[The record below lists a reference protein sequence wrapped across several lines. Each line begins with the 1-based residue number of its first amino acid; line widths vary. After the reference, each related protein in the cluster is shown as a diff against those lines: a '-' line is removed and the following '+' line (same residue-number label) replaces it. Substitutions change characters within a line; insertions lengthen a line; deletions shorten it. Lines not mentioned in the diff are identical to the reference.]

1 MVDLTGG
8 FAMSVKLKQNIN
20 RDLVFASLNSF
31 DKRLIMTSCIMPKG
45 ARQGKKLK
53 KNFQGKLASVFDFPG
68 PVFGKN
74 N

>member
-45 ARQGKKLK
+45 ARQGKKNGK
-53 KNFQGKLASVFDFPG
+53 KNFQD
-68 PVFGKN
+68 
-74 N
+74 

>member
-20 RDLVFASLNSF
+20 RDLVFISLKSF

-45 ARQGKKLK
+45 ARQGTNTSIFAAYKT
-53 KNFQGKLASVFDFPG
+53 NHASF
-68 PVFGKN
+68 
-74 N
+74 

>member
-1 MVDLTGG
+1 MYGGYDKIDGGQPVEAMVDLTGG

-45 ARQGKKLK
+45 ARQGKKI
-53 KNFQGKLASVFDFPG
+53 
-68 PVFGKN
+68 
-74 N
+74 